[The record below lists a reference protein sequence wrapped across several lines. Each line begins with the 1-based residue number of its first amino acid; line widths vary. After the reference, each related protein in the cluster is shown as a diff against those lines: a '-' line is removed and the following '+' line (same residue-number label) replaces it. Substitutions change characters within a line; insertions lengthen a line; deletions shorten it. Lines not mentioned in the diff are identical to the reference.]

1 MTDSSASAP
10 KFQFGAASY
19 FDDCNKEKAANP
31 GENFHID
38 PEGNV

>member
-19 FDDCNKEKAANP
+19 FDDGNKEKVANP
-31 GENFHID
+31 DEHFYID